1 MIELKVEEYCQECK
15 AFSPV
20 ADINMLMNSPK
31 FEECTDEDEPAFMR
45 TIVRCEN
52 ARRCAGIARHIRR
65 ELNMRERSD
74 DILNEE
80 KLKNESENQN
90 ND

>member
-1 MIELKVEEYCQECK
+1 MIELKVEDYCHECK

-31 FEECTDEDEPAFMR
+31 VEGCTDEDEPVFMR

-52 ARRCAGIARHIRR
+52 TRRCAGIARHIRIK
-65 ELNMRERSD
+65 LNKE
-74 DILNEE
+74 
-80 KLKNESENQN
+80 NESETHSNE
-90 ND
+90 